1 MTRVAQF
8 FCGLLSFVCLVF
20 LHGSSIGDANA
31 SDSTR
36 PNIVLIYADDLGYA
50 DLSCYGNEYHETPN
64 IDRLMN
70 EGIRFTQAYAD
81 APLCT
86 PSRIALLTGRHCAR
100 AGCYDAL
107 PGGIVFGVKRDAIDF
122 EPPKNNIN
130 LPKDQRILPEF
141 LKDIGYRTGV
151 FGKWHVGR
159 VQPDKRGF
167 DEFVE
172 LRTKSHVDSLKSLVG
187 RSPNYPEAEGYSSD
201 YLAICAVQ
209 FINQNRDEPFFL
221 YLPHT
226 LVHTVKSD
234 GKGGLDPKPELLH
247 KYEAKAKSEL
257 HFNPAYAAMVEAL
270 DQAVGKTVEALRNR
284 GILDN
289 TVVIFTSDNGAAL
302 GGRRVTKSGVTVG
315 ENTSN
320 FPLREGKLQL
330 YEGGIRVPTSFSYGN
345 IVRKDAVSDAVISQ
359 LDLLPTIL
367 ELAKHPKASEIM
379 ESIDGKSLVPLLG
392 NGDSNWPERDLFW
405 HFPGYRIR
413 DFRTMEGQRPESAMR
428 RGNWKLIESLETGD
442 VQLYDLA
449 TDIGESKDVS
459 AAHPDVVNELRLR
472 LKQWRESTNAP
483 MLQRKEDV
491 AGQSS
496 KSKSS
501 NRANGR

>member
-1 MTRVAQF
+1 MKNSIPTNGFGPVVNK
-8 FCGLLSFVCLVF
+8 LLVSLVS
-20 LHGSSIGDANA
+20 LVSMIYGSIACAGDT
-31 SDSTR
+31 DSSR
-36 PNIVLIYADDLGYA
+36 PNFVLIYADDLGYA

-64 IDRLMN
+64 IDRLMK

-100 AGCYDAL
+100 AGCYDVL
-107 PGGIVFGVKRDAIDF
+107 PGRIVFGVKREAVDF
-122 EPPKNNIN
+122 DPPMNEWN

-141 LKDIGYRTGV
+141 LKDIGYRTGA

-159 VQPDKRGF
+159 VQPNERGF
-167 DEFVE
+167 DEFVN

-209 FINQNRDEPFFL
+209 FINQNKDEPFFL

-226 LVHTVKSD
+226 LVHSVKID
-234 GKGGLDPKPELLH
+234 GKGALDPKPELLH

-257 HFNPAYAAMVEAL
+257 HSNAAYAAMVEAL
-270 DQAVGKTVEALRNR
+270 DEAVGRTVEALRNR

-302 GGRRVTKSGVTVG
+302 GSRRVTKSGVTVG
-315 ENTSN
+315 QNTSN

-330 YEGGIRVPTSFSYGN
+330 YEGGIRIPTSISYGN
-345 IVRKDAVSDAVISQ
+345 IIRKDAVSDAVISQ

-367 ELAKHPKASEIM
+367 ELAKHPQASEIM
-379 ESIDGKSLVPLLG
+379 ESLDGESLVPLLS
-392 NGDSNWPERDLFW
+392 DAHSNWPLRDLFW

-413 DFRTMEGQRPESAMR
+413 DFRTMAGQRPESAMR

-449 TDIGESKDVS
+449 TDIGESNDVS
-459 AAHPDVVNELRLR
+459 AAHPEVVASLRKR
-472 LKQWRESTNAP
+472 LQNWRDETDAP
-483 MLQRKEDV
+483 MPERKRTE
-491 AGQSS
+491 
-496 KSKSS
+496 KRTEK
-501 NRANGR
+501 R